1 MKKQYARV
9 MLTLNYFNYDP
20 IVMSAVNKFDST
32 IDNLGSDPF

>member
-1 MKKQYARV
+1 MKKQYTRV

-20 IVMSAVNKFDST
+20 IFMSAIDKYDRN